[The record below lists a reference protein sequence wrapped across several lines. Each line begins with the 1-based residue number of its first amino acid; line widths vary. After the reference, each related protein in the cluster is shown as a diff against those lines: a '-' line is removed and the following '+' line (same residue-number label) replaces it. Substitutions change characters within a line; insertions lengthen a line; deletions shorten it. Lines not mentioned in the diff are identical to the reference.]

1 MNNQFITILEYV
13 DPSYQLTT
21 VNLHHVVS
29 LQHPNPSTTI
39 ITLSDGR
46 VLEAAHTLQEI
57 HELIA
62 DRSRVVPS
70 ALKIFDMDGA
80 TLFPKVDRFPPE
92 NTSRT

>member
-13 DPSYQLTT
+13 APSYQLTT
-21 VNLHHVVS
+21 LSLHHIVS
-29 LQHPNPSTTI
+29 LQHTNPATTV
-39 ITLSDGR
+39 ITLTDGR

-70 ALKIFDMDGA
+70 ALKIFDMDRA
-80 TLFPKVDRFPPE
+80 TIFSEEEKSLPK
-92 NTSRT
+92 NITRT